1 MPRPKKLR
9 NAATARNAPALRVA
23 PPTTALA
30 SAMFANAANP
40 KPRLRNANARTAF
53 VPLPTAP
60 TALKVAKAAPP
71 AAKRLVPRN
80 AAKRVTNPAAKK
92 AKKATNPAVK
102 RVRNLAAKKARKP
115 QNNC

>member
-1 MPRPKKLR
+1 
-9 NAATARNAPALRVA
+9 
-23 PPTTALA
+23 
-30 SAMFANAANP
+30 MFANAAKP

-71 AAKRLVPRN
+71 AAKRLAPRN

-92 AKKATNPAVK
+92 AKKATN
-102 RVRNLAAKKARKP
+102 LAAKKARRNAAKKAKKP